1 MGDMLC
7 CWQCA
12 HMLIHFM
19 RVHEQIQLVRH
30 RVSHLNGAYLECPK
44 EKKVQLAVPEFAVQA
59 LKLPFL
65 YWHFLISSFEPDFA
79 CLLCRIV
86 SDCIPIKGRK
96 RVPYLVIA
104 TVLSLVP
111 WLILGLN
118 ATLRNSSWQLM
129 TFLTVQ
135 NLGSAMADVVVDAMI
150 AEAVRHEK
158 YVQN

>member
-1 MGDMLC
+1 M
-7 CWQCA
+7 
-12 HMLIHFM
+12 
-19 RVHEQIQLVRH
+19 
-30 RVSHLNGAYLECPK
+30 
-44 EKKVQLAVPEFAVQA
+44 LAVPEFAVQA

-65 YWHFLISSFEPDFA
+65 YLHFLISSFEPDFA

-158 YVQN
+158 YVQNWDSFNFFAMQFELHIKYPANLLCQHKDLLACNQMNCLLFMP